1 MPHRSGVS
9 TYYCQTMTDKL
20 AKILTAATTCIARNG
35 VRGMRVNDVAA
46 EAGVSPGLLYYH
58 FTDRAGLLAATL
70 EHINKQVSKD
80 DAAPSSDA
88 EDRARHFRHL
98 LLDEIKD
105 DADVRRNSVA
115 WNELR
120 ACSIFEQELAE
131 PLSRTTAE
139 WNREIT
145 HAIVA
150 ASDGASEDE
159 AAVTAEILTS
169 LVEGIS
175 GRWLN
180 GFITTDHA
188 HFLLT
193 TAIDSLTTA
202 RPTTR
207 QEPAEPG
214 LGK

>member
-1 MPHRSGVS
+1 MSE
-9 TYYCQTMTDKL
+9 KL

-80 DAAPSSDA
+80 DSAPSA
-88 EDRARHFRHL
+88 ERRDPGRHFRHL
-98 LLDEIKD
+98 LLDEIQD

-120 ACSIFEQELAE
+120 ACAVFEADLAG
-131 PLSRTTAE
+131 PLARTTAE
-139 WNREIT
+139 WNQ
-145 HAIVA
+145 AIAEAMAGAGTGA
-150 ASDGASEDE
+150 AEEDT
-159 AAVTAEILTS
+159 ALTAEILTS

-180 GFITTDHA
+180 GTISTDHA
-188 HFLLT
+188 RTLLT
-193 TAIDSLTTA
+193 TAIDALAPSHQSHAATA
-202 RPTTR
+202 QGRS
-207 QEPAEPG
+207 
-214 LGK
+214 K

>member
-1 MPHRSGVS
+1 MSE
-9 TYYCQTMTDKL
+9 KL
-20 AKILTAATTCIARNG
+20 TRILNAATTCIARSG

-80 DAAPSSDA
+80 DAVLSFPDA
-88 EDRARHFRHL
+88 EDRSRHVRHL

-105 DADVRRNSVA
+105 DADIRRNSVA

-139 WNREIT
+139 WNREIA

-150 ASDGASEDE
+150 AGEGTSEDE
-159 AAVTAEILTS
+159 ALVTAEILTS

-175 GRWLN
+175 GRWLS

-188 HFLLT
+188 RHLLT
-193 TAIDSLTTA
+193 TAIDSLTTT

-207 QEPAEPG
+207 QEPAAQG
-214 LGK
+214 RGK

>member
-1 MPHRSGVS
+1 
-9 TYYCQTMTDKL
+9 MTDKL

-80 DAAPSSDA
+80 DADPASPDA
-88 EDRARHFRHL
+88 EDRGRHFRHL

-139 WNREIT
+139 WNREIAQ
-145 HAIVA
+145 AIVA
-150 ASDGASEDE
+150 ASEGTSEDE

-188 HFLLT
+188 RSLLM
-193 TAIDSLTTA
+193 TAIGALTTA
-202 RPTTR
+202 RPTTL
-207 QEPAEPG
+207 QEPSGQG

>member
-1 MPHRSGVS
+1 MSE
-9 TYYCQTMTDKL
+9 KL
-20 AKILTAATTCIARNG
+20 ARILTAATTCIARNG

-80 DAAPSSDA
+80 DSAPSSDA
-88 EDRARHFRHL
+88 GDRTRHFRHL

-139 WNREIT
+139 WNREIA
-145 HAIVA
+145 HAIA
-150 ASDGASEDE
+150 AANAGISQDE

-175 GRWLN
+175 GRWLS
-180 GFITTDHA
+180 GFITADHA
-188 HFLLT
+188 RLLLT
-193 TAIDSLTTA
+193 TAIDSLTA
-202 RPTTR
+202 GFP
-207 QEPAEPG
+207 PAAQDPG
-214 LGK
+214 K

>member
-1 MPHRSGVS
+1 MS
-9 TYYCQTMTDKL
+9 DKL
-20 AKILTAATTCIARNG
+20 TKILNASTACIARNG

-46 EAGVSPGLLYYH
+46 EAGVSAGLLYYH

-80 DAAPSSDA
+80 DAAPSTLDA
-88 EDRARHFRHL
+88 EGRKRHFRHL

-120 ACSIFEQELAE
+120 ACSIFESELAE
-131 PLSRTTAE
+131 PLSQTTTE
-139 WNREIT
+139 WNR
-145 HAIVA
+145 AIA
-150 ASDGASEDE
+150 RAILDSSEGTSTEE

-180 GFITTDHA
+180 GFITTEHA
-188 HFLLT
+188 HSLLT
-193 TAIDSLTTA
+193 TAIDALAAA
-202 RPTTR
+202 RPATSR
-207 QEPAEPG
+207 ESVV
-214 LGK
+214 

>member
-1 MPHRSGVS
+1 MSE
-9 TYYCQTMTDKL
+9 KL
-20 AKILTAATTCIARNG
+20 ARILNAATTCIARNG

-80 DAAPSSDA
+80 DSAPSPDA
-88 EDRARHFRHL
+88 DDRTRHFRHL

-105 DADVRRNSVA
+105 DAEVRRNSVA

-139 WNREIT
+139 WNREIAQ
-145 HAIVA
+145 AIEA
-150 ASDGASEDE
+150 ANAGTSEDE

-175 GRWLN
+175 GRWLS
-180 GFITTDHA
+180 GFITADHA
-188 HFLLT
+188 RSLLT
-193 TAIDSLTTA
+193 TAIDSLTA
-202 RPTTR
+202 GF
-207 QEPAEPG
+207 PAAAQG
-214 LGK
+214 LSK

>member
-1 MPHRSGVS
+1 VS

-35 VRGMRVNDVAA
+35 VRGMRVNDVAK

-70 EHINKQVSKD
+70 DHINKQVSKD
-80 DAAPSSDA
+80 DLPTSPDPQDSD
-88 EDRARHFRHL
+88 RRIRHL
-98 LLDEIKD
+98 LLDEIND
-105 DADVRRNSVA
+105 DADVRRSSVA

-120 ACSIFEQELAE
+120 ACSIFEPELAE

-139 WNREIT
+139 WNREIAHT
-145 HAIVA
+145 LIG
-150 ASDGASEDE
+150 ASDGVTEDE

-175 GRWLN
+175 GRWLS
-180 GFITTDHA
+180 GIITTDHA
-188 HFLLT
+188 RNLLAK
-193 TAIDSLTTA
+193 AIDSLTTTPSTTVQASA
-202 RPTTR
+202 RR
-207 QEPAEPG
+207 DSAI
-214 LGK
+214 

>member
-1 MPHRSGVS
+1 MSE
-9 TYYCQTMTDKL
+9 KL
-20 AKILTAATTCIARNG
+20 ARILNAATTCIARSG

-70 EHINKQVSKD
+70 DHINKQVSND
-80 DAAPSSDA
+80 DAAPASPEAD
-88 EDRARHFRHL
+88 DPARHFRHL

-120 ACSIFEQELAE
+120 ACSIFEQDLAE

-139 WNREIT
+139 WNREI
-145 HAIVA
+145 ARGLVA
-150 ASDGASEDE
+150 ATDGTSQEE
-159 AAVTAEILTS
+159 AAVIAEILTC

-180 GFITTDHA
+180 GLISTDHA
-188 HFLLT
+188 RSLVT
-193 TAIDSLTTA
+193 TAIDSLTAA
-202 RPTTR
+202 RPTTP
-207 QEPAEPG
+207 QEPSGQAAV
-214 LGK
+214 

>member
-1 MPHRSGVS
+1 MSE
-9 TYYCQTMTDKL
+9 KL
-20 AKILTAATTCIARNG
+20 VRILNAATTCIARSG

-80 DAAPSSDA
+80 DPSSPNTLDPS
-88 EDRARHFRHL
+88 RHVRHL

-120 ACSIFEQELAE
+120 ACTIFEQELAE
-131 PLSRTTAE
+131 PLSRTTTE
-139 WNREIT
+139 WNREI
-145 HAIVA
+145 AQALA
-150 ASDGASEDE
+150 AANEGTSEEE

-180 GFITTDHA
+180 GFITTEHA
-188 HFLLT
+188 RSLLT
-193 TAIDSLTTA
+193 TAIDSLTAA
-202 RPTTR
+202 RPASP
-207 QEPAEPG
+207 QETATQG

>member
-1 MPHRSGVS
+1 
-9 TYYCQTMTDKL
+9 MTDKL

-35 VRGMRVNDVAA
+35 VRGMRVNDVAT

-80 DAAPSSDA
+80 DAAPSSLDA

-139 WNREIT
+139 WNREIA

-150 ASDGASEDE
+150 ASEGTSEED

-188 HFLLT
+188 RSLLT
-193 TAIDSLTTA
+193 TAIDSLTSA
-202 RPTTR
+202 RPTAR
-207 QEPAEPG
+207 QAPSGQG

>member
-1 MPHRSGVS
+1 MSE
-9 TYYCQTMTDKL
+9 KL
-20 AKILTAATTCIARNG
+20 AKILNAATTCIARSG

-80 DAAPSSDA
+80 DAAASPDA
-88 EDRARHFRHL
+88 EDRTGHFRHL

-120 ACSIFEQELAE
+120 ACSIFEHELAE
-131 PLSRTTAE
+131 PLSRTTKE

-145 HAIVA
+145 QAIVA
-150 ASDGASEDE
+150 ASEGTGEDE

-188 HFLLT
+188 RSLLT
-193 TAIDSLTTA
+193 TAIDSLTA
-202 RPTTR
+202 GRPTAS
-207 QEPAEPG
+207 QEPAAQG
-214 LGK
+214 LAK

>member
-1 MPHRSGVS
+1 MKVS
-9 TYYCQTMTDKL
+9 KYYCQTMSEKI
-20 AKILTAATTCIARNG
+20 ARILTAATTCIARSG

-70 EHINKQVSKD
+70 EYINKQVSKD
-80 DAAPSSDA
+80 DAASLDA
-88 EDRARHFRHL
+88 EDRSRHFRHL

-131 PLSRTTAE
+131 PLSRTTKE
-139 WNREIT
+139 WNREIAQ
-145 HAIVA
+145 AILA
-150 ASDGASEDE
+150 ASEGTSEDE

-188 HFLLT
+188 RSQLT
-193 TAIDSLTTA
+193 TAIDALTA
-202 RPTTR
+202 AHPTTS
-207 QEPAEPG
+207 QEPGAQGPG
-214 LGK
+214 K

>member
-1 MPHRSGVS
+1 MS
-9 TYYCQTMTDKL
+9 TYYCQSMSEKL
-20 AKILTAATTCIARNG
+20 TRILNAATTCIARSG

-80 DAAPSSDA
+80 DAVLSSLDA
-88 EDRARHFRHL
+88 GDRSRHVRHL

-139 WNREIT
+139 WNREIAQ
-145 HAIVA
+145 AIVA
-150 ASDGASEDE
+150 ASEGTSEDE
-159 AAVTAEILTS
+159 ASVTAEILTS

-175 GRWLN
+175 GRWLS

-188 HFLLT
+188 RYLLT
-193 TAIDSLTTA
+193 TAIDSLTTT

-207 QEPAEPG
+207 QAPAAQG
-214 LGK
+214 RGK

>member
-1 MPHRSGVS
+1 MSE
-9 TYYCQTMTDKL
+9 KL
-20 AKILTAATTCIARNG
+20 ARILNAATTCIARSG

-70 EHINKQVSKD
+70 DHINKQVSND
-80 DAAPSSDA
+80 DAAPASPEAD
-88 EDRARHFRHL
+88 DPARHFRHL

-120 ACSIFEQELAE
+120 ACSIFEQDLAE

-139 WNREIT
+139 WNREI
-145 HAIVA
+145 ARALVA
-150 ASDGASEDE
+150 ATDGTSQEE
-159 AAVTAEILTS
+159 AAVTAEILTC

-175 GRWLN
+175 GRWLT
-180 GFITTDHA
+180 GLISTDHA
-188 HFLLT
+188 RSLVT
-193 TAIDSLTTA
+193 TAIDSLTAA
-202 RPTTR
+202 RPTTP
-207 QEPAEPG
+207 QEPSGQAAV
-214 LGK
+214 

>member
-1 MPHRSGVS
+1 MSE
-9 TYYCQTMTDKL
+9 KL

-70 EHINKQVSKD
+70 DHINKQVSKD
-80 DAAPSSDA
+80 DAVLSADA
-88 EDRARHFRHL
+88 GDRTRRFRHL
-98 LLDEIKD
+98 LLDEIRD
-105 DADVRRNSVA
+105 NADVRRNSVA

-120 ACSIFEQELAE
+120 ACSIFEKELAE

-139 WNREIT
+139 WNREIAQ
-145 HAIVA
+145 AIVDA
-150 ASDGASEDE
+150 NGNTSDDE

-175 GRWLN
+175 GRWLS
-180 GFITTDHA
+180 GFITADHA
-188 HFLLT
+188 RSLLT
-193 TAIDSLTTA
+193 TAIDSLTA
-202 RPTTR
+202 VA
-207 QEPAEPG
+207 PASTDHAAQG
-214 LGK
+214 LSK

>member
-1 MPHRSGVS
+1 MS
-9 TYYCQTMTDKL
+9 DKL
-20 AKILTAATTCIARNG
+20 TQILAAATTCIARNG

-58 FTDRAGLLAATL
+58 FADRAGLLAATL
-70 EHINKQVSKD
+70 DYINKQVSKD
-80 DAAPSSDA
+80 DAVLSPDTDA
-88 EDRARHFRHL
+88 GDRDRHLRHL

-120 ACSIFEQELAE
+120 ACSIFEPELAE
-131 PLSRTTAE
+131 PLSRTTVE
-139 WNREIT
+139 WNKEI
-145 HAIVA
+145 ARAVAVA
-150 ASDGASEDE
+150 AESASEED
-159 AAVTAEILTS
+159 AATTAEILTS

-188 HFLLT
+188 HSLLT
-193 TAIDSLTTA
+193 TAIDSLVAT
-202 RPTTR
+202 RPATS
-207 QEPAEPG
+207 QEPAPQG
-214 LGK
+214 LGN

>member
-1 MPHRSGVS
+1 MS
-9 TYYCQTMTDKL
+9 DKL
-20 AKILTAATTCIARNG
+20 TQILTAATTCIARNG

-70 EHINKQVSKD
+70 DYINKQVSKND
-80 DAAPSSDA
+80 VPSSLHDA
-88 EDRARHFRHL
+88 EDRDRYLRHL

-120 ACSIFEQELAE
+120 ACSIFEPELAE
-131 PLSRTTAE
+131 PLSRTTAD
-139 WNREIT
+139 WNHEIT
-145 HAIVA
+145 QAILAVA
-150 ASDGASEDE
+150 EGASEKE
-159 AAVTAEILTS
+159 AATTAELLTC

-180 GFITTDHA
+180 GFITTEHA
-188 HFLLT
+188 HSLLA
-193 TAIDSLTTA
+193 TAIDALAGA
-202 RPTTR
+202 RPATSH
-207 QEPAEPG
+207 EPAARG
-214 LGK
+214 LGN

>member
-1 MPHRSGVS
+1 MS
-9 TYYCQTMTDKL
+9 TYYCQTMSEKL
-20 AKILTAATTCIARNG
+20 ARILNAATTCIARSG

-80 DAAPSSDA
+80 DAAPASPDA
-88 EDRARHFRHL
+88 EDRVRHFRHL

-139 WNREIT
+139 WNRGIAQ
-145 HAIVA
+145 AIVA
-150 ASDGASEDE
+150 ASESISEDQ

-188 HFLLT
+188 HSLLT
-193 TAIDSLTTA
+193 TAIDSLTSA
-202 RPTTR
+202 RPATP
-207 QEPAEPG
+207 QEPSGRG

>member
-1 MPHRSGVS
+1 
-9 TYYCQTMTDKL
+9 MTDKL
-20 AKILTAATTCIARNG
+20 SRILTAATTCIARNG

-80 DAAPSSDA
+80 DAAPSSLDA
-88 EDRARHFRHL
+88 EDRARYFRHL

-139 WNREIT
+139 WNREIAQ
-145 HAIVA
+145 AIVA
-150 ASDGASEDE
+150 ASEGTSEDE

-188 HFLLT
+188 RSLLT
-193 TAIDSLTTA
+193 TAINSLTAA
-202 RPTTR
+202 RPTAPE
-207 QEPAEPG
+207 EPSGQG